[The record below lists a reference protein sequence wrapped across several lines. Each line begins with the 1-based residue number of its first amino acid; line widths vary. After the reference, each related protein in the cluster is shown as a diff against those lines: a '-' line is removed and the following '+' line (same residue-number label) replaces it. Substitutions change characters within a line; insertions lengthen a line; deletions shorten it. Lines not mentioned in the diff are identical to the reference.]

1 MLDVPLKEEGVLGRD
16 VSQGIDINGLISD
29 VVVHYIARAMEE
41 SGGSKSKAAEML
53 GLKNYQTLTNWMEK
67 YGVN

>member
-1 MLDVPLKEEGVLGRD
+1 MALAYVFVPLDFKPL
-16 VSQGIDINGLISD
+16 DINGLISD

>member
-1 MLDVPLKEEGVLGRD
+1 
-16 VSQGIDINGLISD
+16 
-29 VVVHYIARAMEE
+29 MEE